1 MYNEEF
7 RSAAVRKVELRG
19 GRSVRDIAHDL
30 GISTW
35 TLNQWRKQASMSGM
49 KSSSRLKK
57 KSSSSIKGKRS
68 LAEKQYVL
76 LATTNLAEKVLGE
89 YLRREGLHT
98 DDLERFRLEITEHLR
113 GPSRAER
120 SDENKLRLD
129 KERLVK
135 ELRRKDRALA
145 ETTALLVL
153 KKKADLLFGTID
165 EEDEE

>member
-1 MYNEEF
+1 MYTEEF
-7 RSAAVRKVELRG
+7 RRAAVRKAELRG
-19 GRSVRDIAHDL
+19 SRPVGDIAQDL
-30 GISTW
+30 GVSAW
-35 TLNQWRKQASMSGM
+35 TLNRWRKEASMPGM
-49 KSSSRLKK
+49 KISSRMKK
-57 KSSSSIKGKRS
+57 KSSSIKGKRG
-68 LAEKQYVL
+68 LPEKQAAL
-76 LATTNLAEKVLGE
+76 LATTNLSEKELGE

-98 DDLERFRLEITEHLR
+98 DDLERFKLEITDHLR